1 MRRTLAKEI
10 GNEERLI
17 TDDDCFPIQAGMC
30 VSNEEYLA
38 EERQVRKQYRDS
50 DFHSKILRMTN
61 KRNHLLEA
69 TRKAKDLIF
78 VSFMI
83 LF

>member
-1 MRRTLAKEI
+1 MIYENVKAYSIAESRAAMRRSLAKEI

-30 VSNEEYLA
+30 VANEEYLA

-50 DFHSKILRMTN
+50 DFHSKILRMTT
-61 KRNHLLEA
+61 KRNNLQ
-69 TRKAKDLIF
+69 
-78 VSFMI
+78 
-83 LF
+83 